1 MKIESNLFPKLLS
14 ITTIL
19 LIISTIVFANNDGG
33 KNKKSDK
40 TPKEQ
45 VNKNTKEDIGQ
56 QVQMKYSETASPG
69 YEKSEEDRANWYIS
83 QSLPKPEKVSKKEET
98 EQEKINRQIIKKE
111 RKECKKL
118 QKSIKKG
125 NVQTKLP
132 D

>member
-69 YEKSEEDRANWYIS
+69 YEESEEDRANWYIS

-98 EQEKINRQIIKKE
+98 EQEKINRKIIKKE